1 MVHRLYRKRRRRSGE
16 NRLNVTRKIATFP
29 LLSTQKN
36 SKNKIM
42 MMMMIIIIIIT
53 IIIIIIIIIIF
64 LIIIII
70 TFY

>member
-1 MVHRLYRKRRRRSGE
+1 MHPLDRKRRRRSGE

-36 SKNKIM
+36 CKNKIM
-42 MMMMIIIIIIT
+42 MMMMM

-64 LIIIII
+64 LMIIII

>member
-1 MVHRLYRKRRRRSGE
+1 MHPLDRKRRRRSGE
-16 NRLNVTRKIATFP
+16 NKLNVTRKIATFP

-36 SKNKIM
+36 CKNKIM
-42 MMMMIIIIIIT
+42 MMMMM

-64 LIIIII
+64 LMIIII

>member
-1 MVHRLYRKRRRRSGE
+1 MVHPLDRKRRRRSGE

-36 SKNKIM
+36 CKNKIM
-42 MMMMIIIIIIT
+42 MMMM

>member
-1 MVHRLYRKRRRRSGE
+1 MVHPLDRKRRRRSGE

-36 SKNKIM
+36 CKNKIM
-42 MMMMIIIIIIT
+42 MMMMI

>member
-1 MVHRLYRKRRRRSGE
+1 MVHPLDRKKRRRSGE
-16 NRLNVTRKIATFP
+16 NRLNVRRKIATFP

-36 SKNKIM
+36 CKNKIM
-42 MMMMIIIIIIT
+42 MMMMMMMI